1 MKSSAYAV
9 TLLALAVGALMGSG
23 IFTFHYGQG
32 TSYMTNDPTACAN
45 CHVMEDYLSE
55 WGRSSHRAVAVCNDC
70 HAPHDFLG
78 KWYTKALNGW
88 NHSVAFTTGDYPV
101 HLRITD
107 YNRGVTEEACRYCH
121 GDLAAAVDGVNHDDQ
136 RACLTCHSGVGHP
149 NPPPLRSAVPSVF
162 DTPTTP
168 PSAPETSEPL
178 DR

>member
-1 MKSSAYAV
+1 MKNPA
-9 TLLALAVGALMGSG
+9 LALLLLGLALGAVVGSG
-23 IFTFHYGQG
+23 VFTFGYGQG

-45 CHVMEDYLSE
+45 CHVMQEYLSE

-70 HAPHDFLG
+70 HAPHDFVG

-101 HLRITD
+101 HMRMTD

-121 GDLAAAVDGVNHDDQ
+121 SGLAEAVDGPGHDEE

-149 NPPPLRSAVPSVF
+149 DPPLASPSSPASAVPVPNDSV
-162 DTPTTP
+162 
-168 PSAPETSEPL
+168 SSIPEPI
-178 DR
+178 DP